1 MKVESENTILNFIW
15 VSHEI
20 VIHHP
25 RRMIGALN
33 IIFSSPLAFPSALF
47 PLLYLPTPLP
57 LPSPSP
63 PYSLSATFTL
73 PFLYIYPAPTMSSP
87 SLLSPSPSYSL
98 FATFTLPFLYLHP
111 AHTMSSP
118 ALTSFLP
125 PLETAF
131 TYLLDILA
139 WGIPSVPHTILFV
152 QRIFEQNCPGISPP
166 PILRPSYPL
175 SQSLTKKRRIC
186 IFLFLQTS
194 CCNLDLSVQLGLFKH
209 LKRNNFFPPKKLKN
223 ILLHYCCIKMIIKW
237 QTHHCP

>member
-73 PFLYIYPAPTMSSP
+73 PFLYIYPAPTMSYP
-87 SLLSPSPSYSL
+87 SLPSPSPSYSL
-98 FATFTLPFLYLHP
+98 FATFTLPFLCLYP
-111 AHTMSSP
+111 APTMSSP

-166 PILRPSYPL
+166 PHSTPIIPPLPVFNKEKKNLHFSILAN
-175 SQSLTKKRRIC
+175 
-186 IFLFLQTS
+186 FMLQ
-194 CCNLDLSVQLGLFKH
+194 
-209 LKRNNFFPPKKLKN
+209 P
-223 ILLHYCCIKMIIKW
+223 
-237 QTHHCP
+237 